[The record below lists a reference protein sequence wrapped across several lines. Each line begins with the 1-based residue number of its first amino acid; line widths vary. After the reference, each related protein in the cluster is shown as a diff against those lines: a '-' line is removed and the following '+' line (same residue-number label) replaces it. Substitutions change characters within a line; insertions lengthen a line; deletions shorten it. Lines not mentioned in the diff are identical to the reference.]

1 MSASNYGFETLSVH
15 AGAAPD
21 PGRAP
26 TEAELDEMREMLA
39 QIVSTPAAAFV
50 AQHAAQLH
58 ELALVHL
65 STAAE
70 RGRDALIQAEPL
82 QAGGGENNRIVF
94 AIIELA
100 QAGLH
105 IAAQG
110 LDFQMRITG
119 TQLGFAAQARRAH
132 HRARRQIFKPRIM
145 VVASSM
151 EGSLTKTG

>member
-1 MSASNYGFETLSVH
+1 MSIWTPSGEHTPEPEPRPGPGPS
-15 AGAAPD
+15 PD

-70 RGRDALIQAEPL
+70 RGRDALIQAEL
-82 QAGGGENNRIVF
+82 AIDAMAGIVEQAGERLGQATAPLRD
-94 AIIELA
+94 ALA
-100 QAGLH
+100 QARMAFVE
-105 IAAQG
+105 IAGEIEAAAAG
-110 LDFQMRITG
+110 G
-119 TQLGFAAQARRAH
+119 TADLGG
-132 HRARRQIFKPRIM
+132 P
-145 VVASSM
+145 
-151 EGSLTKTG
+151 TD